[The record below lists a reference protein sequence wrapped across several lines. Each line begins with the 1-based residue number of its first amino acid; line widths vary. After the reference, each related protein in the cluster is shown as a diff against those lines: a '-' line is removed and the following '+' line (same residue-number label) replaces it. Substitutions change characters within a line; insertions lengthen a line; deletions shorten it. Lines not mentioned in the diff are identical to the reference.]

1 MEELVVVPRS
11 CTHLPGEQ
19 RVAVLPSVQLSS
31 IDGVR
36 DLTARHRR
44 AVLTEYL
51 DHGFV
56 QGHMAI
62 IAR

>member
-11 CTHLPGEQ
+11 CTHLPGGQ
-19 RVAVLPSVQLSS
+19 RAAVLPSVQLSS

-44 AVLTEYL
+44 AVLTEYF

-56 QGHMAI
+56 QSHMVIMAL
-62 IAR
+62 